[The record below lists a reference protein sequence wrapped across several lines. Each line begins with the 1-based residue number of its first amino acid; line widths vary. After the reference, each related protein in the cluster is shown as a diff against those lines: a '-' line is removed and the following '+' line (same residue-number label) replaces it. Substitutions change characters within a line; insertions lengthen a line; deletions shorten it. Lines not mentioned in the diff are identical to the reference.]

1 VEQSAQEICSHPD
14 LANTSKDP
22 HKFLKLRN
30 SVLNPVLTKA
40 GTSWRGARE
49 KSAIFFQILIE
60 ACSSNRS
67 IVADLSTG
75 TGSSVRACRA
85 SGRHF
90 FGLEDDNDIFEE
102 LLKPL
107 TMSERGE
114 GYLGRS
120 RKRRRDSS
128 NV

>member
-1 VEQSAQEICSHPD
+1 VKSGIVGDVKWNRAPKKFVLNQ
-14 LANTSKDP
+14 DP
-22 HKFLKLRN
+22 
-30 SVLNPVLTKA
+30 NPVLTKA
-40 GTSWRGARE
+40 WTPWRGMPK
-49 KSAIFFQILIE
+49 KSDIFFQILIK
-60 ACSSNRS
+60 ACSSDRS
-67 IVADLSTG
+67 IVADLSAG

-107 TMSERGE
+107 TMPEREDGYSGE
-114 GYLGRS
+114 N
-120 RKRRRDSS
+120 RKRKGDSC